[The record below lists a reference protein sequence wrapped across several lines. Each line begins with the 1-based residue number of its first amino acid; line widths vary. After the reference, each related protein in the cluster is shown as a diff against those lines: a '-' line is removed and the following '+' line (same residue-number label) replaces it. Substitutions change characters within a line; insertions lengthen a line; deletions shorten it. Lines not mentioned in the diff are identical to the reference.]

1 MVRSLR
7 ENDLSKTLRVNSS
20 LDAKSVQST
29 VRRLMFCL
37 FYLVSSRNAQNI
49 LTSEETMY
57 SILGG
62 AVAESF

>member
-29 VRRLMFCL
+29 MRGLMFCL